1 MPQFQPPRG
10 TRDLLPEDMIKR
22 QFILDTARAVF
33 ESWGFDPL
41 DTPAFEDFALLT
53 AKSGEAI
60 KDEIYYFKD
69 KSDRELGLRFDFT
82 VPLCRVAASNPNL
95 PKPFRRYQLGTVWRY
110 DRPGAGRY
118 REFCQADV
126 DIVGAAGPEAD
137 VEVVACACSV
147 LQKIGLSNFYVRI
160 NNRKIISS
168 FLDSLGADSVSVMRT
183 VDKLNKIGEK
193 EVVEELKGKGVSED
207 KVKEIMRFVK
217 ITDVKKAS
225 PLIKD
230 ESGKEGI
237 DELYVLL
244 KGLEKFGFSAEV
256 DMSMVR
262 GLEYYTGNIFEI
274 MQRGSELTITAGGR
288 YDRMIE
294 AFGGKPTPATGISLG
309 VDRLMGFIQVDF
321 GKTKVAVYLSNVDE
335 GSKAFCV
342 EIAKQLRELGINAEY
357 DVSARS
363 LGKQLEYVNS
373 KGIKYSIVVGEKEA
387 KSGVV
392 KLRNMASGNEKE
404 VEITNM
410 KRIKDI
416 IGSECQ

>member
-1 MPQFQPPRG
+1 MTQFQPPRG
-10 TRDLLPEDMIKR
+10 TRDFLPEDMIKR
-22 QFILDTARAVF
+22 QFILDKARETF
-33 ESWGFDPL
+33 EQWGFDPL

-53 AKSGEAI
+53 AKSGEAV

-82 VPLCRVAASNPNL
+82 VPMCRVVANNPNL

-118 REFCQADV
+118 REFCQADI
-126 DIVGAAGPEAD
+126 DIVGAPGPEAD
-137 VEVVACACSV
+137 TEVVACACEV
-147 LQKIGLSNFYVRI
+147 LRKIGLSNFYVRI

-168 FLDSLGADSVSVMRT
+168 FLEGLGVDAVSVMRT
-183 VDKLNKIGEK
+183 VDKLNKIGEDEVEK
-193 EVVEELKGKGVSED
+193 ELEGKGIKKDDIKSIM
-207 KVKEIMRFVK
+207 KFAKIREIDRAV
-217 ITDVKKAS
+217 

-230 ESGKEGI
+230 DRGREGI

-244 KGLEKFGFSAEV
+244 KGLEKFSCAVEV

-274 MQRGSELTITAGGR
+274 MQRGSELTVTAGGR

-309 VDRLMGFIQVDF
+309 VDRLVNFIQVEL
-321 GKTKVAVYLSNVDE
+321 GKTGVEVYLANVDE
-335 GSKAFCV
+335 KSREKCM
-342 EIAKQLRELGINAEY
+342 ELAKQLREIGVNVEY
-357 DVSARS
+357 DVMQRP
-363 LGKQLEYVNS
+363 LVKQLDYVNS
-373 KGIKYSIVVGEKEA
+373 RGIKYAIVVGEKET

-392 KLRNMASGNEKE
+392 KLRNMQSGSEKE
-404 VEITNM
+404 IEVRNL
-410 KRIKDI
+410 KRVKDVVD
-416 IGSECQ
+416 SE